1 MHRIRIARCCGVE
14 NAQPWTQQNPQSRDI
29 ASPEYFGFEIHVR
42 ENSIDM
48 VRGLEM
54 DKSLGHVAGGENLM
68 APILNDGFGYFSNEN
83 IIFDD
88 QDYCHFR
95 NALRR
100 ECGRS

>member
-1 MHRIRIARCCGVE
+1 
-14 NAQPWTQQNPQSRDI
+14 
-29 ASPEYFGFEIHVR
+29 
-42 ENSIDM
+42 
-48 VRGLEM
+48 M